1 MPSGHYGLHTQSF
14 VIKKFLNTMLMPH
27 IIFYDQNISLK
38 YATSNTKEPKNKKA
52 YNKFGVNAMKRENR
66 HLVATR
72 D

>member
-1 MPSGHYGLHTQSF
+1 
-14 VIKKFLNTMLMPH
+14 MLMPH

-38 YATSNTKEPKNKKA
+38 YATSNTKEPKNKKT